1 MNKKDLTRRKFV
13 STVSAGTLGAVAF
26 SGITSFGCSAAAGKL
41 AVLGGT
47 PVRQNKSWP
56 EWPYVDEEIL
66 NSLMDTGKSGVW
78 CRIQAGSRVP
88 ELEKRFAELEGA
100 AKCVVVGSGTQ
111 ALHTSLEALGIGA
124 GDEVITSPLTDPGTI
139 AAILSARA
147 LPVLADLDSESF
159 QNDPDDIER
168 KITENT
174 RVIMPVHIA
183 GTPCNLERIMQI
195 AEKHN
200 LIVIEDSC
208 QGHMAEYKGKKL
220 GTIGKLG
227 CFSFQSSK
235 TINCG
240 EGGAIIGDDEELMD
254 MCYTVQNHG
263 TNRQGRTVTIGPKY
277 RMNDLEAAILL
288 GQLSGVGERFALR
301 NENANYLTS
310 RLKDVPGIVPQKQYE
325 GTGKVPWYLYMMRY
339 NKEHFNNVDRSV
351 FVKAATAEGI
361 SIGPYLSQG
370 LHREPWVDH
379 ILNLEVYKRF
389 FSPERLRQYRDQLV
403 LPKTDKATGEEL
415 LMIWSSGPFLGTKE
429 DMDDIA
435 DAIIKVYENR
445 DQLVNV

>member
-1 MNKKDLTRRKFV
+1 MEKKDLTRRKFV
-13 STVSAGTLGAVAF
+13 STVSAGTLGAVAL
-26 SGITSFGCSAAAGKL
+26 SGITSFGCGSSSGKL

-56 EWPYVDEEIL
+56 EWPYVDDKIL
-66 NSLMDTGKSGVW
+66 ESLMETGKSGVW

-88 ELEKRFAELEGA
+88 ELEREFARLQGA
-100 AKCVVVGSGTQ
+100 SKCVVVGSGTQ

-147 LPVLADLDSESF
+147 LPVLADLDRESF
-159 QNDPDDIER
+159 QNDPADIAR
-168 KITENT
+168 KINENT
-174 RVIMPVHIA
+174 KVIMPVHIA
-183 GTPCNLERIMQI
+183 GTPCDLESIM
-195 AEKHN
+195 ALAAKHN
-200 LIVIEDSC
+200 LIVIEDAC
-208 QGHMAEYKGKKL
+208 QGHMAEYQGKKL

-240 EGGAIIGDDEELMD
+240 EGGAITGDDEQLMD

-277 RMNDLEAAILL
+277 RMNDLEAAIIL
-288 GQLSGVGERFALR
+288 GQMAGVEERFAMR

-310 RLKDVPGIVPQKQYE
+310 RIRDVPGVTPQKQYS
-325 GTGKVPWYLYMMRY
+325 GTGRVPWYLYMMRY
-339 NKEHFNNVDRSV
+339 QKEHFNNVDRSV
-351 FVKAATAEGI
+351 FLKAVQAEGV
-361 SIGPYLSQG
+361 SIVPYLAQG
-370 LHREPWVDH
+370 LHKEPWVDH

-389 FSPERLRQYRDQLV
+389 FSPARLKQYRDQVV
-403 LPKTDKATGEEL
+403 LPNADKVTGEEL
-415 LMIWSSGPFLGTKE
+415 MMIWGSGPLLATKA

-445 DQLVNV
+445 DQLLSV

>member
-1 MNKKDLTRRKFV
+1 M

-26 SGITSFGCSAAAGKL
+26 SGITSFGCSAASGKL

-47 PVRQNKSWP
+47 PVRQNKTWP
-56 EWPYVDEEIL
+56 EWPYVDDKVIQ
-66 NSLMDTGKSGVW
+66 SLTDTGKSGVW

-88 ELEKRFAELEGA
+88 ELEKRFAELQGA
-100 AKCVVVGSGTQ
+100 KQCVVVGSGTQ

-139 AAILSARA
+139 SAILSARA
-147 LPVLADLDSESF
+147 LPVMADLDRDSF
-159 QNDPDDIER
+159 QNDPDDMER
-168 KITENT
+168 RITENT
-174 RVIMPVHIA
+174 KVLMPVHIG
-183 GTPCNLERIMQI
+183 GTPCHLERVMEI
-195 AEKHN
+195 AKKHN
-200 LIVIEDSC
+200 LIVIEDAC
-208 QGHMAEYKGKKL
+208 QGHMAEYQGKKL

-235 TINCG
+235 TISCG
-240 EGGAIIGDDEELMD
+240 EGGAIVGDDEELMD
-254 MCYTVQNHG
+254 KCYTVQNHG
-263 TNRQGRTVTIGPKY
+263 TNRKGRTVTIGPKY

-288 GQLSGVGERFALR
+288 GQMDGVEERFARR
-301 NENANYLTS
+301 NENADYLS
-310 RLKDVPGIVPQKQYE
+310 ERIKDVPGIVPQKKYP
-325 GTGKVPWYLYMMRY
+325 GTGRVPWYLYMMRY
-339 NKEHFNNVDRSV
+339 KKEHFNNVDRSV
-351 FVKAATAEGI
+351 FVKAMNAEGI
-361 SIGPYLSQG
+361 TIGPYLSQG

-379 ILNLEVYKRF
+379 IMDLDVYKRF
-389 FSPERLRQYRDQLV
+389 FSEERLKQYRDQLP
-403 LPKTDKATGEEL
+403 LPNADKVTGEEL